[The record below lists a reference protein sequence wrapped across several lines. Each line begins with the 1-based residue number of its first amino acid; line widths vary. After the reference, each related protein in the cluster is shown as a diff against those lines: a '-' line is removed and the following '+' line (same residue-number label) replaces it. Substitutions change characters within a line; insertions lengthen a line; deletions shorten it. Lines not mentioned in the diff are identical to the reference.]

1 MLQPFELLPELS
13 KQYSLSNAW
22 SLDAILH
29 IQVFASSIITQKIN
43 VWCTFIFFL
52 LHYKVFIWEQNH
64 NIGNKLN
71 KGIISVNY
79 NPSPS
84 RRCLPGDLA
93 YIVEELWTLLVEWWG
108 ASPGLQVTPVED
120 ERKGIID
127 QIKVTKSYIYIIIL
141 KNINR
146 EELFLINIEEL
157 FLNLF
162 PHIHIVSD
170 YYIII
175 LQ

>member
-1 MLQPFELLPELS
+1 MSDALLYSFFCITKFSFENKIIILET
-13 KQYSLSNAW
+13 SL
-22 SLDAILH
+22 I
-29 IQVFASSIITQKIN
+29 
-43 VWCTFIFFL
+43 
-52 LHYKVFIWEQNH
+52 
-64 NIGNKLN
+64 
-71 KGIISVNY
+71 KGLFQLNY

-162 PHIHIVSD
+162 PHIHIVSEKTS
-170 YYIII
+170 I